1 MEYLIAII
9 SGMLLSSVVTA
20 ILLRSVYQTIIQTLE
35 TQLSALRDTC
45 EKYIDQNTAYF
56 NSAVYH
62 QPAGM
67 IPQVAATPAEEL
79 FNAPD
84 PLIDVA
90 LEAGQL

>member
-1 MEYLIAII
+1 MEYLIAIV
-9 SGMLLSSVVTA
+9 SGMLLSSVVTS
-20 ILLRSVYQTIIQTLE
+20 ILLRSVYKPMIDMLQE
-35 TQLSALRDTC
+35 TC

-67 IPQVAATPAEEL
+67 RPYVERSPIPTPAEEL
-79 FNAPD
+79 FNSPD
-84 PLIDVA
+84 PLVDVA